1 MNTPEVQLAESGHS
15 TTMAYLDSQADV
27 HYQLELKEQALE
39 TEAHQVLS
47 QIIEWAN
54 DMSKAL
60 NCSTI
65 QLEPDD
71 IPHLKNLLTDLQE
84 VFLPF

>member
-1 MNTPEVQLAESGHS
+1 MNTPEVQLSESRHR
-15 TTMAYLDSQADV
+15 TTMAFLDSQADA

-47 QIIEWAN
+47 QIIVWAN

-60 NCSTI
+60 NRSTI
-65 QLEPDD
+65 KVEPDD
-71 IPHLKNLLTDLQE
+71 IPNLKNLFSDLQDI
-84 VFLPF
+84 FLPF